1 MSVYAWHTAATIKL
15 DGQEL
20 APDVAARVVT
30 VQVRD
35 NVRLPDQASV
45 RIADPELLRDTD
57 GASVSIGQ
65 TLEILLG
72 APDATTTTSI
82 FSGKVQSLELE
93 LVGDG
98 AFIAATAYESAF
110 ELHRSRRTQ
119 VFQSMTSSDIAS
131 KVISDAGLT
140 PVVDSTTTQHD
151 FMLQCDESD
160 WQFLWRLAADI
171 DYEVVGEGAKV
182 HFRAAGKTG
191 TGDPIELGSTD
202 QLLSFRPRV
211 TAAQQVSSVSVR
223 GWDPSQQSA
232 IVANKAPAATDSSP
246 GLQRSTVSGAVG
258 SGTWTVAERTI
269 LTQTEADD
277 LGQSIADQIGNA
289 WLEAEG
295 TCVGKPNL
303 TAGSQVK
310 IAGVGS
316 RFDGTYLVTSAT
328 HVLTAALGYQTH
340 FTVSGR
346 SAGTLLDLI
355 DAPETR
361 PPWGSSLVVGVV
373 TQTSDPDSL
382 GRVRVKYPV
391 IGDNAE
397 GWWAR
402 IAAPAAGTNRGMLM
416 MPLVGDEVVLGF
428 EQGDPRR
435 PYVIG
440 AVWNGAAKPGEDL
453 VKQDGSFVLASD
465 KDVTLTAQQNATISA
480 PKGELALKGKTLSVK
495 SDGALTITGANGAA
509 VTLGDDGSVTVKGA
523 SVTVQAQA
531 NLQLSASGTV
541 QIKGAM
547 VMLG

>member
-1 MSVYAWHTAATIKL
+1 MSVYAWHTVATIKL

-20 APDVAARVVT
+20 APELAARVVT
-30 VQVRD
+30 VEVRD

-57 GASVSIGQ
+57 GSSVSIGQ
-65 TLEILLG
+65 TIEILLG

-93 LVGDG
+93 LVGEG
-98 AFIAATAYESAF
+98 AFIAVTAYESSF

-119 VFQSMTSSDIAS
+119 VFQSMSSSDIAS
-131 KVISDAGLT
+131 KVISEAGLT
-140 PVVDSTTTQHD
+140 PDVDSTTIQHD
-151 FMLQCDESD
+151 FVLQCDESD
-160 WQFLWRLAADI
+160 WQFLWRLAADV
-171 DYEVVGEGAKV
+171 DYEVVGEGTEV
-182 HFRAAGKTG
+182 HFRAAGKAAS
-191 TGDPIELGSTD
+191 GDPIELGPTE

-232 IVANKAPAATDSSP
+232 IVANKTPATTDSSP
-246 GLQRSTVSGAVG
+246 GLQRTTVSGAVG

-269 LTQTEADD
+269 LTQAEADE

-289 WLEAEG
+289 WLEADG
-295 TCVGKPNL
+295 ICVGEPNL
-303 TAGSQVK
+303 MAGSKVK
-310 IAGVGS
+310 ISGVGS
-316 RFDGTYLVTSAT
+316 RFDGTYFVTSAT
-328 HVLTAALGYQTH
+328 HVLTAASGYETH

-346 SAGTLLDLI
+346 STGTLLDLI
-355 DAPETR
+355 DAPDTR
-361 PPWGSSLVVGVV
+361 PRWGSSLVVGVV
-373 TQTSDPDSL
+373 TQTSDPDNL

-416 MPLVGDEVVLGF
+416 MPVAGDEVVLGF

-440 AVWNGAAKPGEDL
+440 AVWNGHRETGRRSRQARWLVCTGER
-453 VKQDGSFVLASD
+453 
-465 KDVTLTAQQNATISA
+465 
-480 PKGELALKGKTLSVK
+480 
-495 SDGALTITGANGAA
+495 
-509 VTLGDDGSVTVKGA
+509 
-523 SVTVQAQA
+523 
-531 NLQLSASGTV
+531 
-541 QIKGAM
+541 
-547 VMLG
+547 

>member
-1 MSVYAWHTAATIKL
+1 MSVYAWHTGATVKL

-45 RIADPELLRDTD
+45 RIADPGLLRDAD

-110 ELHRSRRTQ
+110 ELHRSHRTQ

-160 WQFLWRLAADI
+160 WQFLWRLAADV

-182 HFRAAGKTG
+182 HFRAAGKAD
-191 TGDPIELGSTD
+191 TGDPLELGPTD

-246 GLQRSTVSGAVG
+246 GLERTTVSGAVG

-269 LTQTEADD
+269 LTQAEAED

-289 WLEAEG
+289 WLEADG
-295 TCVGKPNL
+295 TCV
-303 TAGSQVK
+303 
-310 IAGVGS
+310 
-316 RFDGTYLVTSAT
+316 
-328 HVLTAALGYQTH
+328 
-340 FTVSGR
+340 
-346 SAGTLLDLI
+346 
-355 DAPETR
+355 
-361 PPWGSSLVVGVV
+361 
-373 TQTSDPDSL
+373 
-382 GRVRVKYPV
+382 
-391 IGDNAE
+391 
-397 GWWAR
+397 
-402 IAAPAAGTNRGMLM
+402 
-416 MPLVGDEVVLGF
+416 
-428 EQGDPRR
+428 
-435 PYVIG
+435 
-440 AVWNGAAKPGEDL
+440 
-453 VKQDGSFVLASD
+453 
-465 KDVTLTAQQNATISA
+465 
-480 PKGELALKGKTLSVK
+480 
-495 SDGALTITGANGAA
+495 
-509 VTLGDDGSVTVKGA
+509 
-523 SVTVQAQA
+523 
-531 NLQLSASGTV
+531 
-541 QIKGAM
+541 
-547 VMLG
+547 